1 MGDECL
7 LLVPHFW
14 CHHKDH
20 RGVHPDL
27 ARSQLLRI
35 AAVAAVCTGFGVVP
49 ASAQA
54 LLERVLTQIGSSVPP
69 SGIFAN
75 TADNSGAFRDILVE
89 TETEVPALLGD
100 ASGSDVLFFVRN
112 SYGPTFSITADQ
124 IGTTFSAPPGR
135 GWSTI
140 TISNDGTITAT
151 DTDGDLADTYTFSDP
166 SGGQVLFTI
175 PDNNSFNTD
184 FSEYRIYDN
193 SADRFIATPA
203 TAEAAN
209 YEGAGFD
216 QVFKTELTLTTGVEA
231 VASDINASVLNV
243 LSGAAAAAAAQSA
256 VSERLSATIGNIGTT
271 GLGAVNTGE
280 ILLRGA
286 GIALDETIA
295 RALGGTSAAI
305 ESRVSAAVTQAG
317 TATGG
322 TLIALNGALN
332 TSGVEASVISVMS
345 GLDVTI
351 GRSGFEMALGDSTFA
366 ELSALVPA
374 MFSALT
380 GGVGTTALGAVN
392 TGEIVSGTQT
402 LVQGVIS
409 GIVGST
415 GGDG

>member
-1 MGDECL
+1 MHSDISR
-7 LLVPHFW
+7 F
-14 CHHKDH
+14 
-20 RGVHPDL
+20 
-27 ARSQLLRI
+27 QLLRI
-35 AAVAAVCTGFGVVP
+35 AAVAAVCTGFGAVP

-54 LLERVLTQIGSSVPP
+54 LLERVLTQITFAGGDIT
-69 SGIFAN
+69 GIFAN
-75 TADNSGAFRDILVE
+75 TADNIARQYEVLPLTLQAYLDGEETGVDPSRVYIGDGPLTTLADYLATGALPGFSYYSGGGAAPPADARIVAAEVPDGAGGTRTVYVLGRADGSDFVDGIAAAEISGAEGFVV
-89 TETEVPALLGD
+89 TESDFDTATGAEYGRTEVALLD
-100 ASGSDVLFFVRN
+100 TVFGSTERVE
-112 SYGPTFSITADQ
+112 
-124 IGTTFSAPPGR
+124 GR
-135 GWSTI
+135 I
-140 TISNDGTITAT
+140 D
-151 DTDGDLADTYTFSDP
+151 
-166 SGGQVLFTI
+166 
-175 PDNNSFNTD
+175 
-184 FSEYRIYDN
+184 
-193 SADRFIATPA
+193 
-203 TAEAAN
+203 
-209 YEGAGFD
+209 
-216 QVFKTELTLTTGVEA
+216 
-231 VASDINASVLNV
+231 ASVLNV

-256 VSERLSATIGNIGTT
+256 VSDRLSATIGNIGTT

-351 GRSGFEMALGDSTFA
+351 GRSGFEAAVGDSTFA
-366 ELSALVPA
+366 ELSALDPA
-374 MFSALT
+374 MISALT

-392 TGEIVSGTQT
+392 TGGIVSGTQT

-409 GIVGST
+409 GIVGSS